1 MSEKQKQPETFAKVK
16 SENWLPQAVCALSML
31 ENEELAGDSTYVAGR
46 NCCNSITLRLM
57 PT

>member
-46 NCCNSITLRLM
+46 NCCNSITLRL
-57 PT
+57 